1 MSTIVKYSA
10 KNFRA
15 IRDWIIVKNM
25 EFSERKLSSG
35 IVMPSDNR
43 STHGIRPRW
52 GEVIAIGPEQT
63 DVKVGQYVLV
73 SHGRWTRAIQVQWD
87 GIEEPINIQRID
99 NDEVLLVSDEPQ
111 FDDTFSE
118 AQHASDHMSSQ
129 AKIHGSMHN
138 SDTGSNGVF

>member
-1 MSTIVKYSA
+1 MSTLVKYSA

-52 GEVIAIGPEQT
+52 GEVVAVGPEQT

-87 GIEEPINIQRID
+87 GNEEPINIQRID

-118 AQHASDHMSSQ
+118 AQHATDHMSSQ

-138 SDTGSNGVF
+138 SDTGSNGI